1 MPFHWTSIFIT
12 SSKIV
17 PDEFTQFHN
26 IWAVWWNHLSI
37 WAYLKVWRHT
47 QDSQLQI
54 LISWLLQAPVT
65 ANLQNWVLQ
74 VERRYQL
81 HFLTSLSTVILS
93 AVLFFV
99 NCWCYVILVYF
110 FVLYGIFILIIS
122 INFTGLICHWQN
134 AVGYFHT
141 YSALEFLW
149 SSRKNKEDNGFPSWG
164 FHWCRHL
171 MRKNINECLHSFYS
185 SYSYNISITYS

>member
-1 MPFHWTSIFIT
+1 MPFHWTSIFLT

-17 PDEFTQFHN
+17 PNEFTQFHN

-74 VERRYQL
+74 VESRYSL
-81 HFLTSLSTVILS
+81 HLQTSLSTVILY
-93 AVLFFV
+93 AVLFLSIVDVMWFLCIHLFV
-99 NCWCYVILVYF
+99 MEFLF
-110 FVLYGIFILIIS
+110 IFS
-122 INFTGLICHWQN
+122 INLTGFICHWQN

-171 MRKNINECLHSFYS
+171 MRKKHTRMSK
-185 SYSYNISITYS
+185 